1 VCYEAMN
8 HESQEVDGVFYE
20 AMNHE
25 SQEVAKLIATAQ
37 LKMEDACILCNVTGF
52 THFGPWIF

>member
-1 VCYEAMN
+1 MN

-52 THFGPWIF
+52 THFGPRIF

>member
-1 VCYEAMN
+1 MN
-8 HESQEVDGVFYE
+8 HESLEVDGVCYE

-37 LKMEDACILCNVTGF
+37 LKMEDACILFNVTGF
-52 THFGPWIF
+52 THFGP